1 MVAPT
6 LKVLHC
12 SKTAWPHRMAYW
24 EWGDASADHLVIC
37 VHGLTRQGRD
47 FDVLAQALLARSAE
61 SGRSIRVVC
70 PDVPGRGQSDWLPD
84 PQAYQLAVYAAD
96 MLELIGHLKPATL
109 DWVGTSMGGLIGIV
123 VCNHA
128 VSVGAPVRRLVLNDV
143 GPQIAWSALVRI
155 GSYVGKTME
164 FASFDI
170 AAEAMWTVSR
180 GFGPHSREQWEQLCR
195 YMVKPSPVP
204 GGTVVLHYDPKIAVA
219 LQSMTEES
227 ARQGETAL
235 WALYDAIEAKTLLL
249 RGAQSDLL
257 TTDTALLMQQ
267 RGPRAQLVE
276 FEGVGH
282 APTLVAADQLA
293 CALDFLLQ

>member
-1 MVAPT
+1 
-6 LKVLHC
+6 
-12 SKTAWPHRMAYW
+12 MAYW
-24 EWGDASADHLVIC
+24 EWGDASADHVVIC

-61 SGRSIRVVC
+61 SGRPIRVVC
-70 PDVPGRGQSDWLPD
+70 PDVAGRGQSDWLPD

-96 MLELIGHLKPATL
+96 MLELIVHLKPATL
-109 DWVGTSMGGLIGIV
+109 DWVGTSMGGLIGIA

-128 VSVGAPVRRLVLNDV
+128 NSVGAKVRRLVLNDV
-143 GPQIAWSALVRI
+143 GPQIAWGALVRI

-164 FASFDI
+164 FASFDM
-170 AAEAMWTVSR
+170 AAEALSTVSR

-195 YMVKPSPVP
+195 HMLKPSLNP
-204 GGTVVLHYDPKIAVA
+204 GGSVVLHYDPKIAVV

-257 TTDTALLMQQ
+257 LADTAQQMQK

-276 FEGVGH
+276 FSDVGH
-282 APTLVAADQLA
+282 APTLVTPNQFA
-293 CALDFLLQ
+293 CVVDFLLQ